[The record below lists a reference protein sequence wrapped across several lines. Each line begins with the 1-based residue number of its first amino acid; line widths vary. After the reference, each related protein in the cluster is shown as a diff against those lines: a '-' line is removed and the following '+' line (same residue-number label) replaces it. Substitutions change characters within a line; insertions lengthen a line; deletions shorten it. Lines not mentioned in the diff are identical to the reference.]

1 MTKLLGTKRLEHL
14 FEKQEFR
21 EVLSPLVEPESPAVA
36 KAINQYL
43 KELDCYSERP
53 TSNTKM
59 AVLLS
64 SFIMQAQRLKGRV
77 ERKGGEM
84 IIGYPH
90 DEVYWRKR
98 SSVGYDVAKKLRLA
112 LVKHGW
118 MTHRADATINL
129 YEGDGSCNGYLI
141 SDFVPDLTDG
151 LQFQSTDLVYAA
163 STSTSSKKLNA
174 PEVDERVKA
183 LWERWKAHPLVLDGQ
198 TMFTASRR
206 FNNNELTRGGRFYGP
221 WTTIPQ
227 VRRLEGTI
235 DGQPVAEVDVSG
247 MNLTLLCSISGH
259 IPFKT
264 RFKDAYECEW
274 PNRAEVKAIINETI
288 GAGHPRHYQPGKLCR
303 EAGLMQAQ
311 FTHIRKNY
319 IAPKFECLKILK
331 KGELDSLTLAF
342 HESEIMMR
350 VVERLR
356 IPVFILHDCLI
367 CQRSFE
373 LEVGKELQY
382 IYINYCQEQGWKP
395 VAPAF
400 SVARSGK
407 DEVRYSGYRI

>member
-1 MTKLLGTKRLEHL
+1 MTKLLGSNRLEHL
-14 FEKQEFR
+14 FEKQDFR
-21 EVLSPLVEPESPAVA
+21 EVLSPLVEPASPSDLSVV
-36 KAINQYL
+36 NQYL
-43 KELDCYSERP
+43 YELGCLSNRP
-53 TSNTKM
+53 SSNAKM

-77 ERKGGEM
+77 ERKGGEL

-98 SSVGYDVAKKLRLA
+98 SSVGYEVAQKLRLA

-141 SDFVPDLTDG
+141 SDFVPDLGDG
-151 LQFQSTDLVYAA
+151 LHLQSTDLVYAA

-183 LWERWKAHPLVLDGQ
+183 LWDRWKAHPLVLDGQ

-303 EAGLMQAQ
+303 EVGLTQAQ

-319 IAPKFECLKILK
+319 IAPKFKCLQILK

-367 CQRSFE
+367 CQQSYE
-373 LEVGKELQY
+373 SEVGKELQD
-382 IYINYCQEQGWKP
+382 IYIKYCLEQGWQP
-395 VAPAF
+395 IAPAF
-400 SVARSGK
+400 SVARRGK
-407 DEVRYSGYRI
+407 DEVRVSGYRV